1 MTGIAKETGSV
12 CRLGFS
18 NDFALGLGDIAGRR
32 ADIYAELTK

>member
-18 NDFALGLGDIAGRR
+18 NDFALGLGDIVDRR
-32 ADIYAELTK
+32 ADIYAEWTK